1 MSYIPDHSRVN
12 QEILRERE
20 EELERN
26 TERAV
31 EPDADGAAGPG
42 RSGSLARITGWVRSV
57 LNSPKRH

>member
-31 EPDADGAAGPG
+31 ERDAGPG

-57 LNSPKRH
+57 LNGPKRR